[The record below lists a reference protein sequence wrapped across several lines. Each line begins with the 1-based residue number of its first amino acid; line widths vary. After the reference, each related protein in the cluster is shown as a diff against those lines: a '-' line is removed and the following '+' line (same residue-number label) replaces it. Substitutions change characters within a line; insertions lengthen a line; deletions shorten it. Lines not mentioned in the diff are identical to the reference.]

1 MAERAK
7 PSRLTII
14 AELALPFFVAAAC
27 AQPVA
32 QSDKAR
38 EASNVTTLIGA
49 QKLPPSPPAAPG
61 GAPAP
66 KQKTHD
72 TSTLL

>member
-27 AQPVA
+27 AQPVV
-32 QSDKAR
+32 QSDKAQ

-49 QKLPPSPPAAPG
+49 QKLPPSPPAAPRG
-61 GAPAP
+61 RSQA
-66 KQKTHD
+66 KTHD